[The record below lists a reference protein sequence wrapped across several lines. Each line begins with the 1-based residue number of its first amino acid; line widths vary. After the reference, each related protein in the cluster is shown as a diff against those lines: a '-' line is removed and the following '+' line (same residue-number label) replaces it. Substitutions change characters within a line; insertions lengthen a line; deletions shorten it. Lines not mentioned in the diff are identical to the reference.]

1 MKPES
6 RRVKMT
12 KKVLCDSLIHL
23 LFQKDI
29 QHVTIKEI
37 CDYADINRST
47 YYRYYQ
53 NPFDQLNKIQ
63 EELIHELYLHIEKLV
78 KNIDSSLQSASSNYT
93 SNMIEY
99 LEYVQSQRDVIQIL
113 LSIFPDN
120 QFLTTFVRH
129 IQANLQTLSPVANNS
144 RRLYDFIFASSGCI
158 GLLVHWL
165 TNDPEMSAEDLAKSM
180 VSYTI
185 LFTSKKQQ

>member
-129 IQANLQTLSPVANNS
+129 IQANLQTLSPVTNNS
-144 RRLYDFIFASSGCI
+144 CRLYDFIFASSGCI

-165 TNDPEMSAEDLAKSM
+165 TNDPEMSAEDIAKSM

>member
-120 QFLTTFVRH
+120 QFLTTFVRY
-129 IQANLQTLSPVANNS
+129 IQANLQTLLPVANNS
-144 RRLYDFIFASSGCI
+144 CRLYDFIFASSGCI

>member
-129 IQANLQTLSPVANNS
+129 IQANLQTLSPVTNNS
-144 RRLYDFIFASSGCI
+144 SRLYDFIFASSGCI

-165 TNDPEMSAEDLAKSM
+165 TNDPEMSAENLAKSM

>member
-1 MKPES
+1 MRPES

-12 KKVLCDSLIHL
+12 KKLLCDSLIHF

-37 CDYADINRST
+37 CNYADINRST

-53 NPFDQLNKIQ
+53 DPFDQLNKIQ
-63 EELIHELYLHIEKLV
+63 EELIHELNLHIEKLV
-78 KNIDSSLQSASSNYT
+78 NNIDSSLKSASSDYT
-93 SNMIEY
+93 SCMVEY
-99 LEYVQSQRDVIQIL
+99 LEYVQSKRDIIQIL
-113 LSIFPDN
+113 LSVFPDN
-120 QFLTTFVRH
+120 QFLITFVSH
-129 IQANLQTLSPVANNS
+129 IQANLLTLSPVTNNS
-144 RRLYDFIFASSGCI
+144 SRLYDFIFASSGCI

-165 TNDPEMSAEDLAKSM
+165 TNDPEMSVNDLAKLM

>member
-129 IQANLQTLSPVANNS
+129 IQANLQTLSPVVNNS
-144 RRLYDFIFASSGCI
+144 CRLYDFIFASSGCI

>member
-120 QFLTTFVRH
+120 QFLTTFVRY
-129 IQANLQTLSPVANNS
+129 IRANLQTLSPVANNS
-144 RRLYDFIFASSGCI
+144 CRLYDFIFASSGCI

>member
-129 IQANLQTLSPVANNS
+129 IQANLQTLSPVTNNS
-144 RRLYDFIFASSGCI
+144 CRLYDFIFASSGCI

>member
-144 RRLYDFIFASSGCI
+144 FRLYDFIFASSGCI

-165 TNDPEMSAEDLAKSM
+165 TNDPEMSAEDIAKSM

>member
-63 EELIHELYLHIEKLV
+63 EELIHELYLHIEK
-78 KNIDSSLQSASSNYT
+78 I
-93 SNMIEY
+93 
-99 LEYVQSQRDVIQIL
+99 
-113 LSIFPDN
+113 
-120 QFLTTFVRH
+120 
-129 IQANLQTLSPVANNS
+129 
-144 RRLYDFIFASSGCI
+144 
-158 GLLVHWL
+158 
-165 TNDPEMSAEDLAKSM
+165 
-180 VSYTI
+180 
-185 LFTSKKQQ
+185 SKKYRFFFAECIFKLYIQHD

>member
-53 NPFDQLNKIQ
+53 NPFNQLNKIQ

-120 QFLTTFVRH
+120 QFLTTFVRY

-144 RRLYDFIFASSGCI
+144 CRLYDFIFASSGCI